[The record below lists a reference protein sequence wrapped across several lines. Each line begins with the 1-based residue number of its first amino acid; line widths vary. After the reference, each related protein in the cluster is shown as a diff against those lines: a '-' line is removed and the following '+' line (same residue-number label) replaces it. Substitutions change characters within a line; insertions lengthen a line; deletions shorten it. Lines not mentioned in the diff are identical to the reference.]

1 VTAFQLYVR
10 RSRSAGETSTAFQPF
25 ALAETLFYLVI
36 GEPRRCIFSD
46 PNASWHQL
54 AHLLPER
61 CIQNI
66 LRPPLRIQRVGRRR
80 LSLRTGH
87 RANTSASLAF
97 YFGCAVGRSSIQA
110 PALNERV
117 PTDHPVSLQP

>member
-36 GEPRRCIFSD
+36 GEHKVHLPG
-46 PNASWHQL
+46 PNASWHHL

-80 LSLRTGH
+80 LFLRTGH

-117 PTDHPVSLQP
+117 PTDRPVSLQP